1 MDEFDAVF
9 RIILA
14 HRLRGRFAEPKF
26 SAALRVAEG
35 SSGVSRPHIYK
46 ISGDDRDLDERCL
59 EILAGRD
66 QRSIETSE
74 ERLARA
80 QAEFRWNEEYRQ
92 QAEARK
98 KKEAEVRHQENR
110 LRDAERW
117 KKREEERRRSAE
129 KWLTYY
135 AKQHEEKQ
143 KKDAESLRRR
153 LQEKRQIIDRDFY
166 IAEARILDGRKWRDV
181 GDQVGMSEVYIRTR
195 FRNFVMRHRRKLVRL
210 HWSISPTWRTDGL
223 EFVEH
228 IERGSTSKII
238 SQGLKTGNDLMML
251 WEITGFNVLKDGNH
265 DTSPMVYIVLRDYLS
280 ACMAYDLE
288 ILGYVEDAF

>member
-26 SAALRVAEG
+26 LAAVSVAVAEG
-35 SSGVSRPHIYK
+35 STHTYK
-46 ISGDDRDLDERCL
+46 IPGDERDLGDRVR
-59 EILAGRD
+59 EILAGRT
-66 QRSIETSE
+66 QRPMETSE
-74 ERLARA
+74 ERLARG
-80 QAEFRWNEEYRQ
+80 QADFQWNEECRQ
-92 QAEARK
+92 RAEARRR
-98 KKEAEVRHQENR
+98 EAEDRQQKDR

-117 KKREEERRRSAE
+117 SQWEKERQRAAENNRKKA
-129 KWLTYY
+129 
-135 AKQHEEKQ
+135 
-143 KKDAESLRRR
+143 AESLRRR
-153 LQEKRQIIDRDFY
+153 LQEKRQILDRDLY
-166 IAEARILDGRKWRDV
+166 IAEARILDGRKWRDI
-181 GDQVGMSEVYIRTR
+181 GEQVGISKVYIRTR
-195 FRNFVMRHRRKLVRL
+195 FRNFVMRHRRKQIRL

-280 ACMAYDLE
+280 ACMAHE
-288 ILGYVEDAF
+288 QETLGYVEDAF